1 MTGKYD
7 KTLSYDSGMG
17 FFLLNRFNLV
27 LNVTYLTRLH
37 RFTHNKPSRIDNP
50 TPRRSTGA
58 ILELFI
64 SIVHLLAL
72 KFASLKRFL
81 KVCLVGV
88 KRKGEG
94 KYCKCTKRENV
105 KVKTNF
111 TFAQQGKVILSE
123 MSLINKR
130 GK

>member
-1 MTGKYD
+1 
-7 KTLSYDSGMG
+7 MG
-17 FFLLNRFNLV
+17 FFLLNIFNLV
-27 LNVTYLTRLH
+27 LNVTYLTQLH

-50 TPRRSTGA
+50 TTRRSTRT

-64 SIVHLLAL
+64 SILHLLGSQFAPL
-72 KFASLKRFL
+72 KKCL
-81 KVCLVGV
+81 KVCLVGM
-88 KRKGEG
+88 KGKGKGKGEG
-94 KYCKCTKRENV
+94 KYCKSTKRGNV

-130 GK
+130 ESD